1 MTKFLTKL
9 RVTFGRN
16 TQPMV
21 AQDQRGLE
29 MRKLTTTA
37 LAIASATLLYAC
49 GGGSSSTPVA
59 APPPPPPAPTL
70 LEGVVATGA
79 ALVGASVV
87 VKDADATTADVTT
100 TSSATG
106 NYSAD
111 VSDLKPPFVVTAT
124 GVLNGDAVRIVA
136 VVPTITSNSSN
147 VVNLTSLTNAIA
159 VLVAPGGDVFALN
172 TPATL
177 AANATSAKVNNASNL
192 VVNTLRTDP
201 ELAAK
206 LGAGFN
212 PLTTAFA
219 ANGTGIDSVLDQ
231 LEIISNNAGVSI
243 FNLAAPITAN
253 GAAATPVLLTAAQA
267 ATPNTVPTLPSSI
280 AAGSLPTTA
289 EMTALAKKYE
299 TCLALPV
306 AQRVTMDNTGTVTAV
321 SATCNYAPITWKS
334 IGRNWVQELGQ
345 FTFAFDGFTGAK
357 AGVPFVAAVFPATNY
372 TGPTE
377 FKHPVCNTST
387 CVVMNIPMTSASGR
401 PFTSGWVVGKI
412 AGAWDFVGNQRP
424 YRVYVE
430 QRLARKVAM
439 NTALAASNPS
449 NYNLKDRFESAIRL
463 GFDLTVGPTAATD
476 VRAVRWTGPGLP
488 GAGVVQHRSQRCG
501 TDDRM
506 TITNQE
512 GLLTINN
519 ALTGN
524 QLWNN
529 NGGNDF
535 FVSAANL
542 DGTPLTRPAPTSNW
556 VTNASPSNQDMSAAD
571 VLTSI
576 PAWSVYKAEIFY
588 FSNSGTVADEIVYV
602 RTDTPY
608 EAASEGK
615 NKSWPTL
622 AESFAT
628 AYLTPTGANA
638 ASISSLAQ
646 TMSWTNPAGGYV
658 GSSYLFAQNSISAS
672 NGTGDPATTYTRRT
686 RLDFR
691 PNAFGDGVAQGRE
704 FASAVAGTAL
714 SASTQTVDSNPNP
727 RCTNPDLT
735 PLQTSNFSYRE
746 AGLIYR
752 GPDRKIYNA
761 ITFWSN

>member
-1 MTKFLTKL
+1 
-9 RVTFGRN
+9 
-16 TQPMV
+16 
-21 AQDQRGLE
+21 

-37 LAIASATLLYAC
+37 LAVASATLMYAC
-49 GGGSSSTPVA
+49 GGSDSSSPVA

-70 LEGVVATGA
+70 LQGVVATGA
-79 ALVGASVV
+79 ALVGASIVV
-87 VKDADATTADVTT
+87 RDVDAATADVTT

-106 NYSAD
+106 SYSAD

-124 GVLNGDAVRIVA
+124 GLLNGDEVRIVA
-136 VVPTITSNSSN
+136 LVPTVTSNSNN
-147 VVNLTSLTNAIA
+147 VGNVTSLTNAIA
-159 VLVAPGGDVFALN
+159 TLVAPGGDVLTLN

-177 AANATSAKVNNASNL
+177 AANATSAKVDNASSL
-192 VVNTLRTDP
+192 IVNTLRTDP
-201 ELAAK
+201 VLAAK
-206 LGAGFN
+206 LGTGFN
-212 PLTTAFA
+212 PLTTAFT

-231 LEIISNNAGVSI
+231 LEIIAGSAGVSI
-243 FNLAAPITAN
+243 ANLAAPIAAN
-253 GAAATPVLLTAAQA
+253 GAAAAPVLLTAAQA
-267 ATPNTVPTLPSSI
+267 ATPTSVPTLPSSSLTD
-280 AAGSLPTTA
+280 SLPTTA

-299 TCLALPV
+299 ACLALPV
-306 AQRVTMDNTGTVTAV
+306 AQRVTIDSAGTVTAV
-321 SATCNYAPITWKS
+321 SATCNYAPSIWKS
-334 IGRNWVQELGQ
+334 LGRNWVQELGQ
-345 FTFAFDGFTGAK
+345 FTFAFDSFTGAK

-372 TGPTE
+372 IAPNE
-377 FKHPVCNTST
+377 FKHPVCNFDT

-412 AGAWDFVGNQRP
+412 AGAWNFVGNQRP

-430 QRLARKVAM
+430 QRLVRKTAM
-439 NTALAASNPS
+439 NTTLAASNPN

-463 GFDLTVGPTAATD
+463 GFDLTVGPSAATD

-488 GAGVVQHRSQRCG
+488 SAGVVQHRSQRCG

-512 GLLTINN
+512 GLLTVNN
-519 ALTGN
+519 AASGN
-524 QLWNN
+524 QLWNG

-556 VTNASPSNQDMSAAD
+556 TTNASPNNQDMSPTD
-571 VLTSI
+571 VLSSI

-588 FSNSGTVADEIVYV
+588 FSNSGSVADEIVYV

-622 AESFAT
+622 AASFAT
-628 AYLTPTGANA
+628 AYLTPSGANA

-658 GSSYLFAQNSISAS
+658 GSSYLFAQNFITTT
-672 NGTGDPATTYTRRT
+672 NGTGDPASSYGRRT

-691 PNAFGDGVAQGRE
+691 PNAFGDSTAPGKE
-704 FASAVAGTAL
+704 FASVVAGTAL
-714 SASTQTVDSNPNP
+714 SSSTQTLASNPNP
-727 RCTNPDLT
+727 RCTNTDLT
-735 PLQTSNFSYRE
+735 PLETINSAYRE